1 MIKVSLVAAGAA
13 LLLALEGALPAGSP
27 SASPSPSQG
36 ATARMLGGV
45 THGSVALPTASTQR
59 HGASPFQLEP
69 ISRLGRVAPPK
80 PGTPLF
86 RGGVRPKSSATQAA
100 AGPHAPVSA
109 ASTSIALLGGLNRPG
124 IAASANSQQITPPD
138 STGAVGPNNYVEMA
152 NSIIHVWDRS
162 LNSVASTDFST
173 FVGITD
179 PWCDPQVQWDPTAG
193 RWLFVILLCNGT
205 SATPQGFVI
214 GWSRTSDPS
223 ALSRSGWCDYGIGTG
238 TRLFDYP
245 KLGHNTKYLIVGG
258 NFYDLGISLSNPPFV
273 GAAMGWLTLP
283 ANGDTTCPSET
294 FNGTSSALVNGDGTT
309 TTFTPVPVN
318 TDSGAGNGY
327 IVSAYD
333 PSGSNNGAP
342 GPKHFLA
349 VWHLDS
355 AGVLH
360 QDSDI
365 TVSTYSAPPAAA
377 QLGTSD
383 VLDTL
388 DGRLTQ
394 AVGDPTTGIWTQ
406 HTVLNGGVS
415 KVTWYELALSGPALT
430 LIQEGDVTG
439 VSGEYIFD
447 AAISPSYNSHGA
459 AIFYARSSTSIH
471 PLIGA
476 RLRTTS
482 TPLGTM
488 LPGELVLASS
498 SAADTD
504 FSCIASGGGPPCRWG
519 DYSAAT
525 PDPVQPNAVWGTNEF
540 NTASGSMPA
549 WQNENFAVLIYA
561 PPSAPT
567 NVSAIPGDS
576 RACVYWTASGANDGG
591 FPDLSY
597 KIREYVAGVLQTTII
612 VGAPAFGVCVSGLTN
627 GTQYTF
633 TAAAI
638 DAAGESAESAP
649 TNPLTPTR
657 APAQS
662 SPGSPPARS
671 PVDQAPPGTPAPR

>member
-1 MIKVSLVAAGAA
+1 VCIIEGPVIKVSVVKAGAA
-13 LLLALEGALPAGSP
+13 LLLAVVGTLPAGSP
-27 SASPSPSQG
+27 SASASASQG
-36 ATARMLGGV
+36 ATAQVLGGV
-45 THGSVALPTASTQR
+45 THGSVVVPAASTQR
-59 HGASPFQLEP
+59 HGSSPFQLEP
-69 ISRLGRVAPPK
+69 ISRLGRVAPLK
-80 PGTPLF
+80 RGTPLF
-86 RGGVRPKSSATQAA
+86 RGGVRPKASATQAG

-109 ASTSIALLGGLNRPG
+109 ASPNIALLGGLNRPG
-124 IAASANSQQITPPD
+124 IAASANSFQTTPPD

-173 FVGITD
+173 FVGLTD

-193 RWLFVILLCNGT
+193 RWLFAVLLCNST

-223 ALSRSGWCDYGIGTG
+223 ALSPGGWCDYGIGTG
-238 TRLFDYP
+238 TKLFDYP

-258 NFYDLGISLSNPPFV
+258 NFYDLGISVSNPPFV
-273 GAAMGWLTLP
+273 GAALGWLTLP

-294 FNGTSSALVNGDGTT
+294 FSGTGSALMNGDGVTL
-309 TTFTPVPVN
+309 TFTPVPVN
-318 TDSGAGNGY
+318 TDSGAANGY

-333 PSGSNNGAP
+333 PSGSNGGAA
-342 GPKHFLA
+342 GPKQLLA

-355 AGVLH
+355 LGVLH

-365 TVSTYSAPPAAA
+365 SVGIYSAPPAAA

-447 AAISPSYNSHGA
+447 AAISPSYNGYGA
-459 AIFYARSSTSIH
+459 AIFYTRSSTSIH

-488 LPGELVLASS
+488 LSGELVLASS

-504 FSCIASGGGPPCRWG
+504 FSCIPSGGGPPCRWG
-519 DYSAAT
+519 DYSGAS
-525 PDPVQPNAVWGTNEF
+525 PDPVQPFAVWGTSEF
-540 NTASGSMPA
+540 NTASGSTPA
-549 WQNENFAVLIYA
+549 WQDENFAVM
-561 PPSAPT
+561 T
-567 NVSAIPGDS
+567 TS
-576 RACVYWTASGANDGG
+576 R
-591 FPDLSY
+591 P
-597 KIREYVAGVLQTTII
+597 VAQ
-612 VGAPAFGVCVSGLTN
+612 A
-627 GTQYTF
+627 
-633 TAAAI
+633 
-638 DAAGESAESAP
+638 
-649 TNPLTPTR
+649 
-657 APAQS
+657 
-662 SPGSPPARS
+662 SPGSPPARG
-671 PVDQAPPGTPAPR
+671 PVDQGPPGTPGPR

>member
-1 MIKVSLVAAGAA
+1 MIKGSLVKAGAA
-13 LLLALEGALPAGSP
+13 LLLALVGTLPAGSS
-27 SASPSPSQG
+27 SASTSPSQG
-36 ATARMLGGV
+36 ATAQVLGGA
-45 THGSVALPTASTQR
+45 THRSVAPPAAPTQHHR
-59 HGASPFQLEP
+59 ASPFQLEP

-80 PGTPLF
+80 PGTPPF
-86 RGGVRPKSSATQAA
+86 RGGVRPKASAPQAGGGPLAPASASS
-100 AGPHAPVSA
+100 PN
-109 ASTSIALLGGLNRPG
+109 IALLGGLNRPG
-124 IAASANSQQITPPD
+124 IAASANSFQTTPPD

-223 ALSRSGWCDYGIGTG
+223 ALSPAGWCDFGVDTG

-245 KLGHNTKYLIVGG
+245 KLGHNTNYLIVGG
-258 NFYDLGISLSNPPFV
+258 NFYDFGISLSNPPFV
-273 GAAMGWLTLP
+273 GAALAWLSLP
-283 ANGDTTCPSET
+283 SNGDTTCPIGT
-294 FNGTSSALVNGDGTT
+294 FNHVISLVNGDGVTN
-309 TTFTPVPVN
+309 TFTPVPVN
-318 TDSGAGNGY
+318 TDSAAGNGY

-333 PSGSNNGAP
+333 AAGNTGQAAAP
-342 GPKHFLA
+342 KNKLA
-349 VWHLDS
+349 VWHIDS
-355 AGVLH
+355 TGAFH

-365 TVSTYSAPPAAA
+365 SVNTYSAPPAAA

-430 LIQEGDVTG
+430 LIQEGDVMG

-447 AAISPSYNSHGA
+447 AAISPSYNGYGA
-459 AIFYARSSTSIH
+459 AIFYTRSSTTIH

-488 LPGELVLASS
+488 ESGELVLASS

-504 FSCIASGGGPPCRWG
+504 FSCIPSGGGPPCRWG
-519 DYSAAT
+519 DYSGAS
-525 PDPVQPNAVWGTNEF
+525 PDPVQPFAVWGTSEF
-540 NTASGSMPA
+540 NTASGPTPA
-549 WQNENFAVLIYA
+549 WQNENFAVM
-561 PPSAPT
+561 
-567 NVSAIPGDS
+567 
-576 RACVYWTASGANDGG
+576 
-591 FPDLSY
+591 
-597 KIREYVAGVLQTTII
+597 TT
-612 VGAPAFGVCVSGLTN
+612 
-627 GTQYTF
+627 
-633 TAAAI
+633 
-638 DAAGESAESAP
+638 
-649 TNPLTPTR
+649 TR
-657 APAQS
+657 PVAQS
-662 SPGSPPARS
+662 SAGSPPARS
-671 PVDQAPPGTPAPR
+671 PVDQGPSGTPGPR